1 MKMTDTQ
8 IDKAASD
15 ATGASGWSLEVREL
29 CSYVRQLESV
39 VEKRDQAL
47 MDMMSRFAKACSE
60 ADAAKRAL
68 EDARTVFANYMR
80 EAQNVI
86 AAARA
91 LVRTQHGHE
100 AALSVAVGRSE
111 FHRLAQAV
119 GL

>member
-1 MKMTDTQ
+1 MKMTDAQ
-8 IDKAASD
+8 IDRAASD

-29 CSYVRQLESV
+29 SAYVRQLESV
-39 VEKRDQAL
+39 VDSRDQAL
-47 MDMMSRFAKACSE
+47 MDMLSRFAKACGE

-68 EDARTVFANYMR
+68 EDARTQFENDMR

-91 LVRTQHGHE
+91 LVRTHHGHE
-100 AALSVAVGRSE
+100 AALSVAVGRAE